1 MQMSGSFR
9 LKGRK
14 VNRKECLPSW
24 EERPEH
30 EETACVYTSWLG
42 LGWLGE
48 DGECSSNCRS
58 ENVEALAR
66 WLLSTLGFCLKRQL
80 TFHVG
85 IIIQGNQDFAL
96 RSLE

>member
-1 MQMSGSFR
+1 MTERGKGELQRVPSFLGR
-9 LKGRK
+9 VARTLKPK
-14 VNRKECLPSW
+14 
-24 EERPEH
+24 
-30 EETACVYTSWLG
+30 TAFVCTSWLG

-48 DGECSSNCRS
+48 NGECSNCRS

-66 WLLSTLGFCLKRQL
+66 WLLHTLGFCLKRQL

-85 IIIQGNQDFAL
+85 IRVQGNQAFAL